1 MGLNYLII
9 NVLSRVNT
17 FWLFSSK
24 CSPHLW
30 GMENEKTYTLE
41 QLRISERIQDLK
53 RQIEGLELTLK
64 VKAYSKKYH
73 E

>member
-1 MGLNYLII
+1 
-9 NVLSRVNT
+9 
-17 FWLFSSK
+17 
-24 CSPHLW
+24 
-30 GMENEKTYTLE
+30 MENEKTYTLE